1 MWKRLGVYIGLCGI
15 VVSCSGTPA
24 SSSTPTIPATATQ
37 ATAPGTATVVAAPD
51 APTASPISGE
61 STTPTTFV
69 LPTSTPSNVDAI
81 DATAIAATVEAGL
94 PATATPDASGL
105 LASLQGET
113 IVVGLYSTTDASYFA
128 TIASGML
135 ENYEDPHPLII
146 YRKTGST
153 FTEVARY
160 DFVDYEYIAGIELLP
175 EYTNNNAQFL
185 VWGGVGAHSSFSTR
199 FAFDGTTLSKQADYF
214 SSSAGGAT
222 ELIDLDGDGKREIIA
237 DNTDYYVFCYACG
250 VRLYGELI
258 YVWDG
263 SNFVEQSIQPS
274 SDPQLQ
280 QAISYAKA
288 ERWNKVAEALQS
300 AGTPQNSTDKWTTI
314 QLERLVAKRTPS
326 NDDAAPFLANVF
338 FGDYDAAIALM
349 RQYPATELISAEGAF
364 FTSEGMEGFSDLV
377 SENVVRFT
385 TTALTQDES
394 LTSARFLRGW
404 AQVLVDP
411 RSPSG
416 LADLQAV
423 AKEDPFFTDVRN
435 AIVGR

>member
-1 MWKRLGVYIGLCGI
+1 MWQRIGVLTILSSI
-15 VVSCSGTPA
+15 MVSCGGASTDQSPQAPTTTVAPA
-24 SSSTPTIPATATQ
+24 
-37 ATAPGTATVVAAPD
+37 VAATTVPE
-51 APTASPISGE
+51 ATRILPTTSPNSDTGA
-61 STTPTTFV
+61 TPTTFV

-113 IVVGLYSTTDASYFA
+113 IVVGLYSTADASYFA

-153 FTEVARY
+153 FTEVARH
-160 DFVDYEYIAGIELLP
+160 DFVDYEYIMGIELLP
-175 EYTNNNAQFL
+175 EYSNNNAQFL
-185 VWGGVGAHSSFSTR
+185 VWGGIGAHSSFSTR
-199 FAFDGTTLSKQADYF
+199 FSFDGMTLSKQAEYA
-214 SSSAGGAT
+214 SSAAGGAT
-222 ELIDLDGDGKREIIA
+222 DFIDLDDDGKREIIA

-263 SNFVEQSIQPS
+263 TTFVEQRIQDS
-274 SDPQLQ
+274 NDPKLQ
-280 QAISYAKA
+280 QAITFARA

-300 AGTPQNSTDKWTTI
+300 VGAPQNDTDKWMII
-314 QLERLVAKRTPS
+314 QLERLVVKRTP
-326 NDDAAPFLANVF
+326 NDDDASLFLSNVF
-338 FGDYDAAIALM
+338 FGDYDAAIDLM
-349 RQYPATELISAEGAF
+349 RRHPVDELIDDQGAF
-364 FTSEGMEGFSDLV
+364 FSEENMTDFSDLV

-385 TTALTQDES
+385 STALTQDES

-404 AQVLVDP
+404 AQLLVDP

-416 LADLQAV
+416 LADIQAV
-423 AKEDPFFTDVRN
+423 VNEDPFFADVRD

>member
-1 MWKRLGVYIGLCGI
+1 MWQRIGVLTILCGI
-15 VVSCSGTPA
+15 MVSCGGASTDQSPQAPTTTVAPA
-24 SSSTPTIPATATQ
+24 AAATTVPEATRIQ
-37 ATAPGTATVVAAPD
+37 
-51 APTASPISGE
+51 PTASPNSDTGA
-61 STTPTTFV
+61 TPTTFM

-113 IVVGLYSTTDASYFA
+113 IVVGLYSTADASYFA

-135 ENYEDPHPLII
+135 ENYDDPHPLII
-146 YRKTGST
+146 YRKTGGT
-153 FTEVARY
+153 FTEVARH
-160 DFVDYEYIAGIELLP
+160 DFVDYEYIMGIELLP
-175 EYTNNNAQFL
+175 EYANNNAQFL
-185 VWGGVGAHSSFSTR
+185 VWGGIGAHSSFSTR
-199 FAFDGTTLSKQADYF
+199 FSFDGTTLSKQAEYA
-214 SSSAGGAT
+214 SSAAGGAT
-222 ELIDLDGDGKREIIA
+222 DFIDLDDDGKREIIA

-263 SNFVEQSIQPS
+263 TTFVEQRLQDS
-274 SDPQLQ
+274 SDPKLQ
-280 QAISYAKA
+280 QAITYARA

-300 AGTPQNSTDKWTTI
+300 VGAPQNDTDKWTII
-314 QLERLVAKRTPS
+314 QLERLVVKRTP
-326 NDDAAPFLANVF
+326 NDDDASLFLSNVF
-338 FGDYDAAIALM
+338 FGDYDAAIDLM
-349 RQYPATELISAEGAF
+349 RRHPVDELIDDQGAF
-364 FTSEGMEGFSDLV
+364 FSEENMSGFSDLV

-404 AQVLVDP
+404 AQLLVDP

-416 LADLQAV
+416 LADIQAV